1 MAENAARP
9 IKPSAFEHQVET
21 QTPSAILASQRF
33 QFLTLAVISPQ
44 ATTMSNGLFS
54 EICPPQKIEPTGRNP
69 FSNEMSGYVIRVR
82 WFSGALLEPG
92 NMG

>member
-33 QFLTLAVISPQ
+33 QFLTLAVVSTQ
-44 ATTMSNGLFS
+44 AATMSNGLFI
-54 EICPPQKIEPTGRNP
+54 EICPPQKIGKCSPARRLSMKDMSAEPTGRNP
-69 FSNEMSGYVIRVR
+69 FSNEMSG
-82 WFSGALLEPG
+82 
-92 NMG
+92 M

>member
-44 ATTMSNGLFS
+44 ATTMSARRLS
-54 EICPPQKIEPTGRNP
+54 MKDMSADPTGRNP

-82 WFSGALLEPG
+82 WFSGALLELG